1 MISAEAM
8 DHSKIEKQAR
18 LVQYEIWHNR
28 KALFPLGVPS
38 PQAMFEPEVAA
49 RALGVEYA
57 CHSELGR
64 FGQGGDRFEIAGML
78 DRNRGI
84 IAVSTRFDYP
94 ARRFTGAHEIG
105 HYVMHTGEVMH
116 RDRPV
121 FDTYGLPRPPQ
132 EREADYF
139 AACFL
144 APRKL
149 VEEEFR
155 PRFIQNPPLPL
166 TDAVAWNLLGECS
179 HELFGP
185 SAGSLD
191 FAAAVA
197 GATSFNGKHFRSL
210 ADVFGLSISAMAIR
224 LQELGLVAE

>member
-1 MISAEAM
+1 M
-8 DHSKIEKQAR
+8 DHQKIERQAR
-18 LVQYEIWHNR
+18 LVQFEIWQKR
-28 KALFPLGVPS
+28 TALFLLGVPS
-38 PQAMFEPEVAA
+38 PQAMFEPEIAA
-49 RALGVEYA
+49 RALGVEYF

-64 FGQGGDRFEIAGML
+64 FGQRGDRFEIAGML
-78 DRNRGI
+78 DRRRNI
-84 IAVSTRFDYP
+84 IAVSTRFGYA

-105 HYVMHTGEVMH
+105 HYVMHEGEVIH

-121 FDTYGLPRPPQ
+121 FDTYGRHRAPQ
-132 EREADYF
+132 EKEADYF

-144 APRKL
+144 APKKL

-155 PRFIQNPPLPL
+155 PRFINHPPLPL
-166 TDAVAWNLLGECS
+166 TDAVAWNLLGES
-179 HELFGP
+179 GHELWGP

-210 ADVFGLSISAMAIR
+210 ADVFGLSVSAMAIR
-224 LQELGLVAE
+224 LQELNLVSE